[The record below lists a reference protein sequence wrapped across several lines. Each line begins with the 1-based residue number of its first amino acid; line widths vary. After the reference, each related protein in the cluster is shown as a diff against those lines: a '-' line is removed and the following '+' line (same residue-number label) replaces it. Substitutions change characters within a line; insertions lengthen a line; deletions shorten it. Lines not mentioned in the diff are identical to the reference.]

1 MKRESKSAR
10 INIRCTETQ
19 KQKINEKAKK
29 AGLMESEYVIMAAIK
44 SRTRVSTPGKD
55 GGRTLAQLQA
65 TGNELR
71 IEILKLEGSAD
82 NSALLKMVD
91 ELDEGVYEAWR
102 LLRW

>member
-1 MKRESKSAR
+1 MKRETKSAR
-10 INIRCTETQ
+10 INIRCTETE
-19 KQKINEKAKK
+19 KQNINKKAKK
-29 AGLMESEYVIMAAIK
+29 AGLMESEYILATALK

-82 NSALLKMVD
+82 NSALLKLVD
-91 ELDEGVYEAWR
+91 ELDEGVYETWR